1 MRMRVSI
8 ASMKRL
14 ALLVISLAACSGN
27 EAPSSVQQTFFAQ
40 FGAVQQLQAQ
50 AVQSHAAGL
59 APANGMVDFNGSCP
73 GGGTFASTGTYS
85 GDGTVTN
92 ATFDLGMTFSH
103 CNAGGITADGSWQW
117 SAATTATGA
126 TFTVDA
132 DVTVT
137 GPQAS
142 GHFVDNLTMS
152 FDLVARTFSIT
163 GTIDVDNKSYDV
175 DWSYSG

>member
-1 MRMRVSI
+1 
-8 ASMKRL
+8 MKRL
-14 ALLVISLAACSGN
+14 ALLVVALAACSGN

-50 AVQSHAAGL
+50 AVQTHASL

-73 GGGTFASTGTYS
+73 GGGTFASAGTYS

-92 ATFDLGMTFSH
+92 ATFDLGLTFSH
-103 CNAGGITADGSWQW
+103 CSAGGITSDGSWQW
-117 SAATTATGA
+117 NASSTTTGA
-126 TFTVDA
+126 TFTVDGDA
-132 DVTVT
+132 TIT

-142 GHFVDNLTMS
+142 GHFVENVTLT
-152 FDLVARTFSIT
+152 FDLATRSFSIT

-175 DWSYSG
+175 DWSYRG

>member
-1 MRMRVSI
+1 
-8 ASMKRL
+8 MKSL
-14 ALLVISLAACSGN
+14 ALLVVALAACSGN

-50 AVQSHAAGL
+50 AVQTHASL
-59 APANGMVDFNGSCP
+59 APTNGMVDFNGSCP
-73 GGGTFASTGTYS
+73 GGGTFASTGMYS

-92 ATFDLGMTFSH
+92 ATVDLGRTFSH
-103 CNAGGITADGSWQW
+103 CSAGGITADGSWQW

-132 DVTVT
+132 DVTGT